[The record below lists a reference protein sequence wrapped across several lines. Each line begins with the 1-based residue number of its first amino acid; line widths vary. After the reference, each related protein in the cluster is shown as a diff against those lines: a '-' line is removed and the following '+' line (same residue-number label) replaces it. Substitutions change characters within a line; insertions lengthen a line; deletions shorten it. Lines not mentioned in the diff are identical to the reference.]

1 MTQSKTVFL
10 NGVYLPIE
18 QATISVMDR
27 GFLFGDGVYEVI
39 PVYTGS
45 LFRLDGHFERLE
57 NSLAL
62 TQIGNPYSREQWR
75 ELMMPLIDNSK
86 DQYIYMQI
94 TRGAAEKRDH
104 AFPVGVKPSVF
115 MMCNDILPFEAKDAG
130 VKAVSVEDN
139 RWSLCNI
146 KAIALLGNIL
156 LRQQAVENNCAE
168 AILVREGY
176 VTEGAASNVF
186 AVVDGILITP
196 PKNNAILG
204 GITRDVILELA
215 KANRIPYAE
224 DILSLDALKTASEI
238 WLASSTREILPVIE
252 LDGDLVAGGKVG
264 RLWQAMNGLFQ
275 NYKIAYAEEHKNS

>member
-1 MTQSKTVFL
+1 VTKSKTVFL

-39 PVYTGS
+39 PVYSGS
-45 LFRLDGHFERLE
+45 LFRLEGHLDRLE

-62 TQIGNPYSREQWR
+62 TQIENLYSRDQWR
-75 ELMMPLIDNSK
+75 ELISPLIDNTK
-86 DQYIYMQI
+86 DQYIYIQI

-104 AFPVGVKPSVF
+104 AFPIGVKPSVF
-115 MMCNDILPFEAKDAG
+115 IMCNDIAVFEGKNVG
-130 VKAVSVEDN
+130 VKAISVEDN

-156 LRQQAVENNCAE
+156 LRQQAVENECAE

-186 AVVDGILITP
+186 AVVDGVLITP

-264 RLWQAMNGLFQ
+264 RLWQAMNGLYQ
-275 NYKIAYAEEHKNS
+275 NYKISYAEEHKNS

>member
-1 MTQSKTVFL
+1 MTQNKTVFL
-10 NGVYLPIE
+10 NGAYLPIE
-18 QATISVMDR
+18 QANVSVMDR

-39 PVYTGS
+39 PVYQGC
-45 LFRLDGHFERLE
+45 LFRLDAHFERLE

-62 TQIGNPYSREQWR
+62 TRIDNPYTREQWR
-75 ELMMPLIDNSK
+75 ENMVPLIDNTK

-104 AFPVGVKPSVF
+104 AFPLGVKPTVF
-115 MMCNDILPFEAKDAG
+115 MMCNDIAPFEGKSAG
-130 VKAVSVEDN
+130 VKAVSLEDN
-139 RWSLCNI
+139 RWGLCNI

-156 LRQQAVENNCAE
+156 LRQQAVEKDCAE

-186 AVVDGILITP
+186 AVVDGVLITP
-196 PKNNAILG
+196 PKNNAILS

-215 KANRIPYAE
+215 QANRIPYAE

-252 LDGDLVAGGKVG
+252 LDGELVAGGKVG
-264 RLWQAMNGLFQ
+264 RLWQAMNGLLQ
-275 NYKIAYAEEHKNS
+275 NYKITYAEENTPS